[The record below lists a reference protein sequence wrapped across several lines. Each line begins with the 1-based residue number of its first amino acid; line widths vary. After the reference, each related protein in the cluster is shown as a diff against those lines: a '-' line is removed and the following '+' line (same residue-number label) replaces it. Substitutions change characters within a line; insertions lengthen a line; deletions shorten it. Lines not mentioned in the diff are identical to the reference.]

1 MHSSAVSVMRRGGV
15 GQYDVSIVDIFPNEV
30 RFTDKD
36 NQGNHGS
43 GDSYSIIVIGY

>member
-1 MHSSAVSVMRRGGV
+1 MRRGGV